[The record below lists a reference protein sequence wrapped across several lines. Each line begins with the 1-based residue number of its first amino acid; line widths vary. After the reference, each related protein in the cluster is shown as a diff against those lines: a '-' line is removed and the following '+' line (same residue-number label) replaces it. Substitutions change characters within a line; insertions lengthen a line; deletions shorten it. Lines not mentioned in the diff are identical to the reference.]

1 MRKTLAILATV
12 AAVGATAVTAPA
24 EARGRGIGPGLCFR
38 PGCRR
43 TRRRRGGRLR
53 LLRSG
58 LWLLRLRPPLLPA
71 GLLRLRIWA
80 LRLLRRPLLS
90 APLLAPWL
98 VTKKPGSIA
107 SGFFFYSVA
116 KK

>member
-58 LWLLRLRPPLLPA
+58 LWLLRLRLRTPLLPA

-80 LRLLRRPLLS
+80 LS
-90 APLLAPWL
+90 
-98 VTKKPGSIA
+98 
-107 SGFFFYSVA
+107 
-116 KK
+116 